1 MLKKL
6 FRGLWFFIKLSF
18 GIDPRHIVFLSLSQ
32 LDKALLALSLVVFP
46 KYIIDA
52 LSAQDARGAITYTA
66 MLVIAQCVLRP
77 LDSWFLTKFFLARLH
92 IADEFSAQMHGV
104 MADADYARLESEE
117 YHEQRA
123 RAQKFLYCDWH
134 GFAYILDS
142 AFAVV
147 GQLLTLI
154 GVSAVL
160 SGLNAWLLIVFG
172 ALVAVDAYASARAK
186 KRAIALNLEQVA
198 VERRWSYVGSL
209 QEEHRY
215 GKEIRLFGLK
225 DWLLDRERK
234 AAMQA
239 NSFYARARRYWMRAD
254 GVCAVTN
261 AIRLGAGYAWLLMR
275 VLSGALGIGDF
286 TMYATAMTSFA
297 TAMSAMLNGAVDIW
311 QYGAYYDAMMAFL
324 SVPRTLRD
332 SGHDPLPE
340 APYTFRFEHV
350 SFRYPGRSDDALH
363 DIHVELRA
371 GESLSVVGE
380 NGAGKSTFIKLLMRL
395 YAPTQ
400 GRITLNGK
408 DILQIDADQYM
419 QLFAPVFQD
428 FNLFAYTLREN
439 VAFGA
444 PGDVTKVLK
453 RAGLSDLLGR
463 LPNGVETPASKA
475 LDDAGFE
482 PSGGEAQKIALARA
496 LFKDAPVVIL
506 DEPTAALD
514 PRAEYELYG
523 QFHQL
528 ILGKTAVFI
537 SHRMSSARFCD
548 RVMVFKDGKVIESG
562 SHEQLIGKDGLY
574 AELFH
579 MQAEYYTEAQGDHNE
594 WCGDPRGPDSMRE
607 TGTM

>member
-1 MLKKL
+1 
-6 FRGLWFFIKLSF
+6 
-18 GIDPRHIVFLSLSQ
+18 HIIFLSLSQ
-32 LDKALLALSLVVFP
+32 LDKALLTLSLVVFP
-46 KYIIDA
+46 KYVIDA
-52 LSAQDARGAITYTA
+52 LSAQDARGAIAYAA
-66 MLVIAQCVLRP
+66 MLVIAQCALRP
-77 LDSWFLTKFFLARLH
+77 LDSWFLTKYFLARLH

-104 MADADYARLESEE
+104 MADADYARLESEA

-142 AFAVV
+142 AFAIV

-154 GVSAVL
+154 GMSAVL
-160 SGLNAWLLIVFG
+160 SGLSGWLLIVFS
-172 ALVAVDAYASARAK
+172 ALVTVDAYASARAK

-198 VERRWSYVGSL
+198 VERRWGYVGNIL
-209 QEEHRY
+209 EEHRY

-225 DWLLDRERK
+225 GWLLDLERK
-234 AAMQA
+234 AGAQA
-239 NSFYARARRYWMRAD
+239 HSFYALARQYWMRAD

-261 AIRLGAGYAWLLMR
+261 AIRLGAGYAWLLAR

-286 TMYATAMTSFA
+286 AMYSAAMTSFA
-297 TAMSAMLNGAVDIW
+297 AAMSAMLNGAVDIW

-340 APYTFRFEHV
+340 APYTFKFEHV
-350 SFRYPGRSDDALH
+350 SFRYPGRTDDALH
-363 DIHVELRA
+363 DINLELHA

-380 NGAGKSTFIKLLMRL
+380 NGAGKTTFVKLLMRL
-395 YAPTQ
+395 YVPTQ

-408 DILQIDADQYM
+408 DIMEIDADQYM
-419 QLFAPVFQD
+419 RLFAPVFQD

-439 VAFGA
+439 VAFNS

-453 RAGLSDLLGR
+453 RAGLSDLLDR
-463 LPNGVETPASKA
+463 LPNGVETPAAKT

-496 LFKDAPVVIL
+496 LFKDSPVVIL

-514 PRAEYELYG
+514 PRAEYELYR
-523 QFHQL
+523 QFHRL

-548 RVMVFKDGKVIESG
+548 RVLVFKGGEVIESG
-562 SHEQLIGKDGLY
+562 PHERLMNEGGLY
-574 AELFH
+574 AELFR
-579 MQAEYYTEAQGDHNE
+579 MQAEFYAD
-594 WCGDPRGPDSMRE
+594 R
-607 TGTM
+607 